1 LYPWPHAHTYLNG
14 ARLIIR
20 RTRVD
25 SAGRKA
31 PPYERG
37 GVVVNID
44 HDAILVMAGNG
55 EELAVLEIQPEGRRP
70 MSVRD
75 FVAGHRL
82 AAGDSF
88 SSS

>member
-1 LYPWPHAHTYLNG
+1 VHLAG
-14 ARLIIR
+14 
-20 RTRVD
+20 RVD
-25 SAGRKA
+25 LAGRK
-31 PPYERG
+31 PPPHEPG
-37 GVVVNID
+37 TVVNID
-44 HDAILVMAGNG
+44 HDTIFVVTGNG
-55 EELAVLEIQPEGRRP
+55 EELAILEIQPEGRRP